1 MILKRQEKDNAIVAL
16 YDSSNILGS
25 VYDNINGDLTLIFKG
40 GREYKYSKVSKSDYM
55 RFELAESQGDIFN
68 THIKKYSFEKLGV
81 TDISSLI
88 TEVDELK
95 VDEQKAMVDG
105 FKLKI
110 DNLVT
115 LYDTNSKS
123 DNVTFVNYLNKL
135 SEAIQ
140 VYLTKITNIR

>member
-25 VYDNINGDLTLIFKG
+25 VYDNTTGDLTLIFKG
-40 GREYKYSKVSKSDYM
+40 GREYKYSNVSKSDYM

-68 THIKKYSFEKLGV
+68 THIKKYPFEKLGV

-95 VDEQKAMVDG
+95 VDEQKAIVDG